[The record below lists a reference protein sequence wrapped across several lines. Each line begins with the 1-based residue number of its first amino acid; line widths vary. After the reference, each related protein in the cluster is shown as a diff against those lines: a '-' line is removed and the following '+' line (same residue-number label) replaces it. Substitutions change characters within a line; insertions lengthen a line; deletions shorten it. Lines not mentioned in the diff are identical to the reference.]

1 MPGVQTFAF
10 EARGVG
16 RKDYSSGIEFA
27 VVPLIRSYQEVYSE
41 WQTIAVAAGATVIK
55 DIAIAGGYVAIVY
68 DYFATFPTFTLLRL
82 LAQALT
88 DGVASNVIMGSGY
101 GSIQKHLAK
110 GFPFFQTIRFTVENL
125 GTVDLDVNIG
135 AVGIYT
141 DEEHY
146 YLLPSA
152 QLPPP

>member
-1 MPGVQTFAF
+1 MPGVTTFAF
-10 EARGVG
+10 ESRGIG

-27 VVPLIRSYQEVYSE
+27 VEPLIRSYQEVYSD

-55 DIAIAGGYVAIVY
+55 DIAITSGYVAIVY
-68 DYFATFPTFTLLRL
+68 DFFATFPTFTLLRL
-82 LAQALT
+82 LAQAVSA
-88 DGVASNVIMGSGY
+88 GVASNIIMESGY

-110 GFPFFQTIRFTVENL
+110 GFPFFQTIRFIVQNL
-125 GTVDLDVNIG
+125 GAVALDVNIG

-141 DEEHY
+141 DEQHY

-152 QLPPP
+152 QIPTP